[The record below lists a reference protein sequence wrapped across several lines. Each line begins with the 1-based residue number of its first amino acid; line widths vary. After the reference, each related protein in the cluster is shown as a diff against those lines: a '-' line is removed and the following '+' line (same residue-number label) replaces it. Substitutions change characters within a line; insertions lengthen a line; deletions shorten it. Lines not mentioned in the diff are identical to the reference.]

1 MKKVLSQ
8 HKEAE
13 AVEQESFIIP
23 SSFCLAPDLQM
34 QKIAKNLFPRFLFL
48 PSSQKLS
55 QKSEVQI
62 NFGIVVVSAVVV
74 VVIVIMVG
82 VIVVVVVD
90 VIVIIVVG
98 VVVVIVI
105 VVVGVVV
112 VVVDGI

>member
-62 NFGIVVVSAVVV
+62 NCVVVAVVV
-74 VVIVIMVG
+74 VVG
-82 VIVVVVVD
+82 VIVAVVVD